1 MIKVDNLSKSFGAKR
16 AVDGVSFEVG
26 KGEVLGFLGP
36 NGAGKSTT
44 MRMITGFIPPS
55 GGSVSVCGHDM
66 VLDPVPGK
74 RRIGYL
80 PEAAPSYTDMT
91 VLSFLNFAADI
102 RGLRGDARRKGVR
115 RAVDACYL
123 EPVLGQTID
132 TLSKGFRH
140 RTCFAQAIIHDPDVL
155 IMDEPTDGLDPNQ
168 KHEVRTLI
176 REMGRDK
183 AIIFSTHILE
193 EVEAACTRAII
204 IDRGRIVANGTPD
217 ELKARSERA
226 GAVLVKLGGATPQ
239 RVTEVLAESAP
250 VARSEILASDPGWV
264 VARAYPR
271 KPAPE
276 GALAARVAELAVRER
291 WKIEELVVEEGRL
304 DDVFRSLTWSE
315 TREGAQP

>member
-1 MIKVDNLSKSFGAKR
+1 MIKVENLSKSFGAKR

-26 KGEVLGFLGP
+26 RGEVLGFLGP

-55 GGSVSVCGHDM
+55 SGGVAVCGHDM
-66 VLDPVPGK
+66 LADPIPGK

-80 PEAAPSYTDMT
+80 PEAAPLYTDMN
-91 VLSFLNFAADI
+91 VLSFLNFAAEI
-102 RGLRGDARRKGVR
+102 RGLRGSDRRKAVR
-115 RAVDACYL
+115 RVVDACHL

-176 REMGRDK
+176 REMGENK

-217 ELKARSERA
+217 ELKARSDRA

-239 RVTEVLAESAP
+239 RVGDVLAGQVAKSEVLAT
-250 VARSEILASDPGWV
+250 DPKWV
-264 VARAYPR
+264 VVRAYPR
-271 KPAPE
+271 KPAVD
-276 GALAARVAELAVRER
+276 GALAARIAEIAVLES

-304 DDVFRSLTWSE
+304 DDVFRTLTWSE
-315 TREGAQP
+315 TAGARP

>member
-26 KGEVLGFLGP
+26 RGEVLGFLGP

-44 MRMITGFIPPS
+44 MRMITGFIPP
-55 GGSVSVCGHDM
+55 GGGAVTVCGHDM
-66 VLDPVPGK
+66 VLDPIPGK

-91 VLSFLNFAADI
+91 VLSFLNFAAEI
-102 RGLRGDARRKGVR
+102 RGLRGGERRKAVR
-115 RAVDACYL
+115 RVVDACHL
-123 EPVLGQTID
+123 EPVLAQTID

-168 KHEVRTLI
+168 KHEVRTLL
-176 REMGRDK
+176 REMGENK

-226 GAVLVKLGGATPQ
+226 GAVLVKLGGAGAQ
-239 RVTEVLAESAP
+239 RVSEALAENP
-250 VARSEILASDPGWV
+250 LVARSEILASDRAWV

-271 KPAPE
+271 KPAAD
-276 GALAARVAELAVRER
+276 GALAARIAEIAVREN

-304 DDVFRSLTWSE
+304 DDVFRTLTWSE
-315 TREGAQP
+315 TAESRP